1 MAVQLGVRVGTVI
14 ETRDDLDAGRI
25 KILIS
30 PEDNDKTDDEIPFAF
45 PLSPKHFYIQ
55 PKIGEAALV
64 LLSDFNNAASR
75 RYYIGPLISQLT
87 HLFSEGYELGS
98 DKIFPTTPNDY
109 SKAPST
115 NPELNGVFPD
125 KEDIAILGRKNCD
138 IILKDND
145 IRIRAGVKNV
155 NNLDPTNISYNDK
168 NPAFIKL
175 NYNQNEPI
183 KGNKSSIVIDADK
196 IFLLSNSQNGNTNNI
211 ASDRKELVSK
221 EKLEELIEEGYKLP
235 YGEKLVEFLL
245 KFVEVF
251 SQHTH
256 NFSGLPPNKKFVEDI
271 NNAATDPLK
280 NKQMLSNTVRIN

>member
-55 PKIGEAALV
+55 PKVGEAALV

-87 HLFSEGYELGS
+87 HLFSEEYELGS

-115 NPELNGVFPD
+115 NPELDGVFPD

-138 IILKDND
+138 IIIKDND
-145 IRIRAGVKNV
+145 IRIRAGVKRV
-155 NNLDPTNISYNDK
+155 NDLKHSDISYNDEH
-168 NPAFIKL
+168 PAFIKL
-175 NYNQNEPI
+175 NYHKDTV
-183 KGNKSSIVIDADK
+183 KGNKSTVVLDADK
-196 IFLLSNSQNGNTNNI
+196 IFLVSNSTNGSTNGI
-211 ASDRKELVSK
+211 ASDRKELVSD
-221 EKLEELIEEGYKLP
+221 EKLQELIEEGYKLP
-235 YGEKLVEFLL
+235 YGEKLVDFLL
-245 KFVEVF
+245 KFVDVF
-251 SQHTH
+251 SKHTH
-256 NFSGLPPNKKFVEDI
+256 NFSGLPPNPKFVKDI
-271 NNAATDPLK
+271 DDAATDPLK
-280 NKQMLSNTVRIN
+280 NKKMLSNTVIIN